1 VSEARRSPEALLP
14 VVAAPGGDPGAD
26 ARRERLYHATLA
38 GAVALP
44 LVYLLLPLLP
54 LEEPVTG
61 GLRHT
66 TSVLAAGWALLAL
79 GRSLRTTRVPR
90 TARLLVVYCG
100 LRGAGE
106 LLRAIHEVVGRQAP
120 EFPSTADL
128 AVLCAAPFGVMAMV
142 ALLRGGPIRRLRA
155 LLDGTLVVVS
165 LVAVLLLVV
174 IEPVASAAL
183 AGWELGLLLA
193 FPLADIAMLTILV
206 VALPVVDLLS
216 VAKVALIFLGLLAF
230 TAADTAFV
238 QLVVLGAPVTGVL
251 VDVGWLWGFLLLAAA
266 AWRPPTREDLPA
278 SSPGAPR
285 LIGLLLPNAAVVP
298 MVAVGLWQEATTTRV
313 HPAGVWL
320 GAVSLVV
327 LVVRQTVTLVESE
340 QRARD
345 LHVRAS
351 RDALTGLLNR
361 HSLRGRVDAVLARE
375 GHVPALLFID
385 VDDFKVI
392 NDTLGHSAGDKI
404 LAALASRLQHSVRPQ
419 DQPARLGGDEFAVL
433 LARIEHPREA
443 ITVAER
449 VIAAMTR
456 PIVVDGVQRILSVS
470 VGIAVH
476 EHEGDTAEELLR
488 NADLAM
494 YSAKGRGKD
503 RYAIYEPSLHADA
516 TARLNLTDELR
527 RAVTTGQFVLHFQ
540 PTVDLREGAVTGA
553 EALIR
558 WAHPQR
564 GLLKPPE
571 FLPVAVES
579 GMGGEIYDWVVTQ
592 ACAAAAGWQRSGLL
606 PGDFRLGVNV
616 DAEQIVAGDF
626 AADLQRVL
634 ERCGWPPSQLVLE
647 LVESSL
653 VDARSALPVFADL
666 EAQGVRLAIDD
677 FGTGYSSLSYLRR
690 LPVHVLKIDKAFVAE
705 LDQGAEGEAMTRAII
720 ALASSMNLTTIA
732 EGVERRVQVSRLLS
746 LGCEEAQG
754 YLYTEPLPLAAM
766 TELLRRA
773 PSAGWAS

>member
-1 VSEARRSPEALLP
+1 
-14 VVAAPGGDPGAD
+14 
-26 ARRERLYHATLA
+26 
-38 GAVALP
+38 
-44 LVYLLLPLLP
+44 
-54 LEEPVTG
+54 
-61 GLRHT
+61 
-66 TSVLAAGWALLAL
+66 
-79 GRSLRTTRVPR
+79 
-90 TARLLVVYCG
+90 
-100 LRGAGE
+100 
-106 LLRAIHEVVGRQAP
+106 
-120 EFPSTADL
+120 
-128 AVLCAAPFGVMAMV
+128 
-142 ALLRGGPIRRLRA
+142 
-155 LLDGTLVVVS
+155 
-165 LVAVLLLVV
+165 
-174 IEPVASAAL
+174 
-183 AGWELGLLLA
+183 
-193 FPLADIAMLTILV
+193 
-206 VALPVVDLLS
+206 
-216 VAKVALIFLGLLAF
+216 
-230 TAADTAFV
+230 
-238 QLVVLGAPVTGVL
+238 
-251 VDVGWLWGFLLLAAA
+251 
-266 AWRPPTREDLPA
+266 
-278 SSPGAPR
+278 
-285 LIGLLLPNAAVVP
+285 
-298 MVAVGLWQEATTTRV
+298 
-313 HPAGVWL
+313 
-320 GAVSLVV
+320 
-327 LVVRQTVTLVESE
+327 
-340 QRARD
+340 
-345 LHVRAS
+345 
-351 RDALTGLLNR
+351 
-361 HSLRGRVDAVLARE
+361 
-375 GHVPALLFID
+375 
-385 VDDFKVI
+385 
-392 NDTLGHSAGDKI
+392 
-404 LAALASRLQHSVRPQ
+404 
-419 DQPARLGGDEFAVL
+419 
-433 LARIEHPREA
+433 
-443 ITVAER
+443 VAER

-732 EGVERRVQVSRLLS
+732 EGVERRVQVSRLPS